1 MRSMKGADPSP
12 SASIE
17 GAEYNW
23 LIVPRG
29 EQRQASMAPKTKNR
43 RASKFQK
50 KANHAEVYDSLSVD
64 CSFSTIYRKD
74 SNVIGKSMREDRII
88 EVRTARAPLL
98 ARSLALSRIILCA
111 RMA

>member
-1 MRSMKGADPSP
+1 MRSMKGADPFP

-29 EQRQASMAPKTKNR
+29 EQRHALMAPKTKNR

-50 KANHAEVYDSLSVD
+50 KANHAEAYDSLSVD

-74 SNVIGKSMREDRII
+74 FERYWEIDARGSHNK
-88 EVRTARAPLL
+88 VRTARAPIL